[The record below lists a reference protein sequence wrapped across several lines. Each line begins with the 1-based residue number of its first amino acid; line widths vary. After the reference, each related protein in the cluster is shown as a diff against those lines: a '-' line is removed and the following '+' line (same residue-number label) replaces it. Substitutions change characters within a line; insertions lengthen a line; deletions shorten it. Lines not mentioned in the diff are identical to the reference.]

1 VPPPKPVV
9 EKDLAKAKAAAK
21 AARREA
27 RQKAA
32 LEAVHGPAEPPRAT
46 PKYLKILLQYVSIL
60 LMGCPP
66 GKSKPRWKP
75 MERTV
80 FKELFVLGLF
90 CREVTPW
97 KLPLPRLRAASAF
110 LRKHV
115 LPLVSSAESWTL
127 APGRVLLRW
136 VLTFDAV
143 ATISMDYYVQVGFTQ
158 VLPNPVHPWPPL
170 IYMTLD
176 IDIDIDIELTHTP
189 HIPLFPACS
198 YEIDSK
204 H

>member
-1 VPPPKPVV
+1 MAQVPPPKPVV

-32 LEAVHGPAEPPRAT
+32 LEAAHGPAEPPRAT
-46 PKYLKILLQYVSIL
+46 PEYLKILLQYVSIL

-75 MERTV
+75 MERAV
-80 FKELFVLGLF
+80 LKELFVLGLF

-97 KLPLPRLRAASAF
+97 KLPLPRLRAAAAF
-110 LRKHV
+110 LRKRV

-127 APGRVLLRW
+127 VPGRILLTW

-143 ATISMDYYVQVGFTQ
+143 ATISMDYYVQVSFTQ
-158 VLPNPVHPWPPL
+158 ALLN
-170 IYMTLD
+170 
-176 IDIDIDIELTHTP
+176 LTTP
-189 HIPLFPACS
+189 DQPSFI
-198 YEIDSK
+198 
-204 H
+204 

>member
-1 VPPPKPVV
+1 MPPPKPVV

-32 LEAVHGPAEPPRAT
+32 LEAIHGPAEPPRAT
-46 PKYLKILLQYVSIL
+46 PDYLKTLLQYVNIL

-66 GKSKPRWKP
+66 NTTKPRWKP

-90 CREVTPW
+90 CREITPW
-97 KLPLPRLRAASAF
+97 KVPLPRLRKAAVF
-110 LRKHV
+110 LRKRV
-115 LPLVSSAESWTL
+115 LPLVSCAAAWTL
-127 APGRVLLRW
+127 APGRLLLRW

-143 ATISMDYYVQVGFTQ
+143 ATISMNYYVQVFF
-158 VLPNPVHPWPPL
+158 HPHRTEP
-170 IYMTLD
+170 
-176 IDIDIDIELTHTP
+176 
-189 HIPLFPACS
+189 
-198 YEIDSK
+198 
-204 H
+204 